1 MEIKNAMGAQD
12 VWTMVSLLQKVD
24 IVGMIDS
31 MTEDDKKVFSYQPP
45 MKLKD
50 GQLVPKLLKE
60 YTEGE
65 RRAADSYN
73 IHQYS
78 FAIKAMGFVVQN
90 IDKCKDDVNKLLASA
105 CGVEPKEIAD
115 MPNGVEYIRLLR
127 DFLARESTRDFF
139 SEAWSLLSGM
149 TPSLANAF
157 GDIKSPDASS
167 K

>member
-24 IVGMIDS
+24 IVNIIDN

-78 FAIKAMGFVVQN
+78 FVMKAIGMVVQN

-105 CGVEPKEIAD
+105 CGVEAKEIAD
-115 MPNGVEYIRLLR
+115 MPDGVEYIRLLR
-127 DFLARESTRDFF
+127 DFLTRESTRDFF

-157 GDIKSPDASS
+157 GDIQSPKESS